1 VKLPGQVE
9 RGVFHGDSFYAVTG
23 NGHLIAVD
31 LKKQTVKDYGTLN
44 TKLAPCIDVAGGQ
57 ALVASSNKLHVVDLK
72 SGKVVQ
78 TAPLMKEAVG
88 LGFVGPSIF
97 DSFICC
103 GGDDRVF
110 VQHKTSVTILD
121 VVSGKVVAGIQL
133 GDKEISFER
142 GLNAHQKRGDRLIAV
157 NGCNNNLTIIDL
169 QKGKLVEQ
177 IKTPDWRIG
186 GIQVAGDKVFLI
198 GLRLGYGVWT
208 QSFGSIDLKTGKYTS
223 LALPSKMLRQSTLVA
238 GPEGSMFMTGPDG
251 TFHYDAQ
258 GKLIGPLS
266 VKKGQVVGAWK
277 GLLLVAETESLQLIS
292 TAAVTAK
299 AR

>member
-1 VKLPGQVE
+1 PFPSSWRYLLVRTIPASRLLVVLAALGTTAALLAASQTSSRRKCGPLPTPWTTPVKLPGQVE

-103 GGDDRVF
+103 GG
-110 VQHKTSVTILD
+110 
-121 VVSGKVVAGIQL
+121 
-133 GDKEISFER
+133 
-142 GLNAHQKRGDRLIAV
+142 
-157 NGCNNNLTIIDL
+157 
-169 QKGKLVEQ
+169 
-177 IKTPDWRIG
+177 
-186 GIQVAGDKVFLI
+186 
-198 GLRLGYGVWT
+198 
-208 QSFGSIDLKTGKYTS
+208 
-223 LALPSKMLRQSTLVA
+223 
-238 GPEGSMFMTGPDG
+238 
-251 TFHYDAQ
+251 
-258 GKLIGPLS
+258 
-266 VKKGQVVGAWK
+266 
-277 GLLLVAETESLQLIS
+277 
-292 TAAVTAK
+292 
-299 AR
+299 